1 MKNSYLSFLFIAFS
15 AGTCF
20 SQLRQN
26 NALDAKNVYNYFLYH
41 SNRSNTDE
49 QAPKI
54 IGDPYFTPLI
64 NGYRYNAYRDVIVNA
79 DNDIFQTDSIALG
92 AYTFVKETYY
102 SKWSKKPKRGYLIKL
117 DSSHYLQ
124 VKKKITEGYNP
135 KDLNQNR
142 SKFELD
148 IRYFKK
154 IQGSIKQVN
163 KNRDARTRYLLKLGF
178 NHSQLSN
185 YANGELSNRNSV
197 YYAFGHRTK
206 WKNNLGFRTLLFF
219 AKNGGFNF
227 YRITREKGKRI
238 IIYNTLGL
246 DLLLEKQ
253 VEKWIFFGGVRTT
266 TALKREERLA
276 SRRRT
281 DIEDKRFRDIYT
293 QLDDELRKVAP
304 LSLPLGVSYEFSH
317 DLFFEVQLN
326 MGILPIHQTTSQYQP
341 LHLNTLQLGFMY
353 QL

>member
-15 AGTCF
+15 AGTCL
-20 SQLRQN
+20 SQIRQN
-26 NALDAKNVYNYFLYH
+26 NALDAKNVYNYYLYH
-41 SNRSNTDE
+41 SNRSNADE

-79 DNDIFQTDSIALG
+79 DDDIFQTDSIALG
-92 AYTFVKETYY
+92 AYTFVNETYY

>member
-163 KNRDARTRYLLKLGF
+163 KNRDVRTRYLLKLGF

>member
-1 MKNSYLSFLFIAFS
+1 M
-15 AGTCF
+15 
-20 SQLRQN
+20 
-26 NALDAKNVYNYFLYH
+26 
-41 SNRSNTDE
+41 
-49 QAPKI
+49 
-54 IGDPYFTPLI
+54 
-64 NGYRYNAYRDVIVNA
+64 
-79 DNDIFQTDSIALG
+79 
-92 AYTFVKETYY
+92 
-102 SKWSKKPKRGYLIKL
+102 
-117 DSSHYLQ
+117 
-124 VKKKITEGYNP
+124 
-135 KDLNQNR
+135 
-142 SKFELD
+142 
-148 IRYFKK
+148 
-154 IQGSIKQVN
+154 
-163 KNRDARTRYLLKLGF
+163 
-178 NHSQLSN
+178 SN

>member
-26 NALDAKNVYNYFLYH
+26 NALDAKNVYNYYLYH
-41 SNRSNTDE
+41 SNRSNADE

-102 SKWSKKPKRGYLIKL
+102 SKWSKKPKKGYLIKL

>member
-26 NALDAKNVYNYFLYH
+26 NALDAKNVYNYYLYH
-41 SNRSNTDE
+41 SNRSNADE

-246 DLLLEKQ
+246 DFLLEKQ
-253 VEKWIFFGGVRTT
+253 FEKWIFFGGVRTT

>member
-26 NALDAKNVYNYFLYH
+26 NALDAKNVYNYYLYH
-41 SNRSNTDE
+41 SNRSNADE

-124 VKKKITEGYNP
+124 VKKKITGGYNP

>member
-26 NALDAKNVYNYFLYH
+26 NALDAKNVYNYYLYH
-41 SNRSNTDE
+41 SNRSNADE

-304 LSLPLGVSYEFSH
+304 LSLPLGCLMSFPMTYFLKFS
-317 DLFFEVQLN
+317 
-326 MGILPIHQTTSQYQP
+326 
-341 LHLNTLQLGFMY
+341 
-353 QL
+353 